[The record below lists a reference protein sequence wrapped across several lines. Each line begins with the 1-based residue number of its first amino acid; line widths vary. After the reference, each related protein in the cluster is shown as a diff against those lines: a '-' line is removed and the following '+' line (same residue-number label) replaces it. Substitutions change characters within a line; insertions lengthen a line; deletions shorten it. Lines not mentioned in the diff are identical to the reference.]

1 VSEVRIHETL
11 LRGIG
16 SNVKNGVSACDGHVY
31 CTAFDSR
38 NSTEVEGALL
48 HDARAILARH
58 TCIS

>member
-1 VSEVRIHETL
+1 VSEVSIHETL

-16 SNVKNGVSACDGHVY
+16 SNVKNSVSACYAQVH
-31 CTAFDSR
+31 TAFDSR

-48 HDARAILARH
+48 HGARAILARH